1 MPDIDFDC
9 QSNFDPK
16 SLFDCVKASQIKDQ
30 KIIPHPCGVYF
41 QNIPIDSKTNLSAI
55 PYKDAE
61 ALGYDKVDFL
71 HLSLLDGLTYDQL
84 HMLRTKEPNWSLLQ
98 KEQFVKQ
105 LFHLGTTD
113 QMGKLK
119 HYPTLC
125 KIKPMSLEE
134 VADVLALIRPSKQN
148 LIDQYRTNTKWIRTQ
163 LYQSSDEHYTF
174 KRSHAF
180 SYATNI
186 VIQLNLLENN
196 IKIKDNDY
204 LQY

>member
-9 QSNFDPK
+9 QSSFDPK
-16 SLFDCVKASQIKDQ
+16 SLFDCVRASQLKDQ

-41 QNIPIDSKTNLSAI
+41 QNIPVDPISNLAAI
-55 PYKDAE
+55 PYKDAD

-84 HMLRTKEPNWSLLQ
+84 HFLRTKEPNWSLLQ
-98 KEQFVKQ
+98 KENIVKQ
-105 LFHLGTTD
+105 LFHLGTVD

-125 KIKPMSLEE
+125 KIKPNSLEE

-148 LIDQYRTNTKWIRTQ
+148 LIDQYRNNIKYVRTQ
-163 LYQSSDEHYTF
+163 LYQSNEEHYTF

-186 VIQLNLLENN
+186 VIQLNLLDNN
-196 IKIKDNDY
+196 LKINDNDY